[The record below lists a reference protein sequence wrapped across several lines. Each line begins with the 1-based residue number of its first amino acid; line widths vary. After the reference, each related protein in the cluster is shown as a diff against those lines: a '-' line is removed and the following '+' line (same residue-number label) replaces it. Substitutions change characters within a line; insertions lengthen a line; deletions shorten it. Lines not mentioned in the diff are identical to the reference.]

1 MRGSADIRF
10 LRPFDLDLGG
20 PPALPTSYS
29 RDIQLLAYVV
39 MAIVASLL
47 LRDRA
52 LFELGDATIGCAPD
66 AANVGPNSVLAS
78 LAGRRRFTDR
88 RLLLG

>member
-10 LRPFDLDLGG
+10 LRPLDLDLGG
-20 PPALPTSYS
+20 PPALPISYS
-29 RDIQLLAYVV
+29 RDIQLLAYV

-52 LFELGDATIGCAPD
+52 LFELSDAMVGCAPD

-88 RLLLG
+88 RVLLG